1 MIKTFPGKTSYTI
14 ENEIRLLRGGKD
26 YFTQLTEL
34 IRTAKRSI
42 HIRIYLWEEDETGV
56 LIAAALIEAAG
67 KGVQVYAVADGFASR
82 LLSKVFIDKMRSA
95 RITFRF
101 FDPLFKSARFYI
113 GRRMHEK
120 VIVIDEET
128 GIVGG
133 INFANRY
140 NDTGLATAWL
150 DYALMVK
157 GAAAQELYRYCMQ
170 GWGGKKQLPIT
181 GKQYNNPAKCSV
193 RVRYNDWVNGKQQI
207 WKTYFDW
214 FSQANKDI
222 VIICSYFLPGRIL
235 RRQLTKAAKKGV
247 RVQVILSAVSDV
259 PITKYAERYL
269 YRWMLRL
276 GIEIYE
282 YQPTVLHAKLMVA
295 DKHRVT
301 IGSYNVNN
309 ISTYASTEVNLDV
322 RNRIFGRYMHYTLQ
336 SLIQKDCIPVTSLS
350 PLVNVSWIKKLL
362 QLVCYQVIRL
372 VLTLSTFYYRQ
383 E

>member
-1 MIKTFPGKTSYTI
+1 
-14 ENEIRLLRGGKD
+14 
-26 YFTQLTEL
+26 
-34 IRTAKRSI
+34 
-42 HIRIYLWEEDETGV
+42 
-56 LIAAALIEAAG
+56 
-67 KGVQVYAVADGFASR
+67 
-82 LLSKVFIDKMRSA
+82 
-95 RITFRF
+95 
-101 FDPLFKSARFYI
+101 
-113 GRRMHEK
+113 
-120 VIVIDEET
+120 
-128 GIVGG
+128 
-133 INFANRY
+133 
-140 NDTGLATAWL
+140 
-150 DYALMVK
+150 
-157 GAAAQELYRYCMQ
+157 
-170 GWGGKKQLPIT
+170 
-181 GKQYNNPAKCSV
+181 
-193 RVRYNDWVNGKQQI
+193 VRYNDWVNGKQQI

-269 YRWMLRL
+269 YRWMLRH